1 MFLHHDRV
9 PYIRIP
15 SYKNMKPKSQGYSY
29 TEVLLSHSQP
39 KQHYHFHHIT
49 LLISNTKLI
58 FKPPLYITQLAL
70 ENPLTKAIH
79 QNRIQRGVPLLH
91 QNLNHGLTKENVD
104 VLSMRTPTRTA
115 ATTLIFH
122 LPPQPLRTETAL
134 IPIIRFGTA
143 HLVRGAASRPR
154 RGI

>member
-1 MFLHHDRV
+1 MFLHYDRV

-39 KQHYHFHHIT
+39 KQHYYFHHIT

-115 ATTLIFH
+115 ATAATTLIFH
-122 LPPQPLRTETAL
+122 LPPP
-134 IPIIRFGTA
+134 IPPHRNSTNPD
-143 HLVRGAASRPR
+143 HTLQDSASRPR
-154 RGI
+154 RSF